1 MNSKQQIFSTLPTT
15 SLQSKSQTFWFKV
28 SRKKIGKS
36 KPEFLSAQNV
46 QPSFVRNTRSMRLNQ
61 RASTVTR
68 KYAAQSLPRVRKSAC
83 RIMIVLL
90 IILASIASFFGVFDQ
105 NMDTFQEFLL
115 AGLTP
120 EFLLTSYR
128 RPFYNAR
135 LIWFNKSPCT
145 V

>member
-46 QPSFVRNTRSMRLNQ
+46 QPFFVRNTRSMRLNQ

-68 KYAAQSLPRVRKSAC
+68 KYAAQRLHRVRKSAC

-135 LIWFNKSPCT
+135 LI
-145 V
+145 